1 MLILKGWF
9 LFFIIVVIS
18 GRTNIDLFYKDVKI
32 INYINFKLY
41 YYLRNFP
48 PEQRIGSGS
57 GGDGDH
63 Q

>member
-9 LFFIIVVIS
+9 LFFIITVIS

-32 INYINFKLY
+32 INYINFKFY
-41 YYLRNFP
+41 YYSRNLA
-48 PEQRIGSGS
+48 PEQCIGGGS
-57 GGDGDH
+57 GGHGDH

>member
-9 LFFIIVVIS
+9 LFFIITVIS

-32 INYINFKLY
+32 INYINFKFY
-41 YYLRNFP
+41 YYLRYLA
-48 PEQRIGSGS
+48 PEQRIGGGS
-57 GGDGDH
+57 GGHGDH